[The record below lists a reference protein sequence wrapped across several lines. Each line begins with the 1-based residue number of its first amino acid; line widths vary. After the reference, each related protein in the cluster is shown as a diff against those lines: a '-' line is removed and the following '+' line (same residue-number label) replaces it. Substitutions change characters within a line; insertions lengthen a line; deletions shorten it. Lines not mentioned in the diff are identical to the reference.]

1 MVYYLS
7 PQKPMHLFSRTTN
20 SFNTFADRNGPQIL
34 KCGGPLLPIPCCQLW
49 GPWGPEYRAI
59 RVLDDWCG
67 WSTWPYDIGSY
78 VDTLVD
84 TLILVDISVDLGWE
98 WAARLPKPGVCALLG
113 KQFNYNM
120 GTTLMWAWVQILH
133 PQDWRNDRC
142 SQWSNPMGQEDTT
155 STLSLT
161 FPNQRDHP
169 KLVGGF
175 KHFSFFHIL
184 GMSSSQRTFI
194 FFKLV
199 KTSNQ
204 QTCGFKNWRSDH
216 PSWWILGVV
225 NVWSVGPIEIR
236 PILPPLEQDILHVL
250 FFNKIFGISTQA
262 RWVAVTR
269 FSKRVWWSSNH
280 HKIYYHISY
289 N

>member
-204 QTCGFKNWRSDH
+204 QTCGFPTEEATIRHGGFLGLWMFGRLVPLKFGQFGPHWNRIFSTCFSSTRS
-216 PSWWILGVV
+216 SASRLK
-225 NVWSVGPIEIR
+225 
-236 PILPPLEQDILHVL
+236 QD
-250 FFNKIFGISTQA
+250 G
-262 RWVAVTR
+262 
-269 FSKRVWWSSNH
+269 
-280 HKIYYHISY
+280 
-289 N
+289 